1 MSVHP
6 GAEDNGIL
14 SGISQETRTK
24 RGRAPSKRPCTNR
37 NALMARVNRQ
47 KKKEYVENIET
58 KLSHYKKANKNL
70 VNVVQQQGVELKRLT
85 AEVAYL
91 RSVINNNT
99 SITTLLKTMNESL
112 RQSKCKIEHDK
123 WDGEKLLPCPQVLV
137 NRLSTTPPQPSAA
150 GNGYTFYQNPR
161 RALLSS
167 VESDHNYSNVIVTNR
182 MFNFEGVDCDPSLE
196 GGVDLLVN
204 PNVIN
209 CTEDSQLGISDVD
222 IGQLEDFGANIFD
235 LPDDGEGDRMDLFR
249 SDQSQPENLFD
260 NLDGSG
266 ICLHVNSERISLE
279 YCSICHL
286 NSINSDDP

>member
-1 MSVHP
+1 MTGKRKVTYTSSEESSSDESFISKDMSVHP

-150 GNGYTFYQNPR
+150 G
-161 RALLSS
+161 
-167 VESDHNYSNVIVTNR
+167 
-182 MFNFEGVDCDPSLE
+182 VDCDPSLE